1 MPSLQQ
7 RGKSD
12 KMPTVEIH
20 TGKKLREIGILKFGK
35 SNAAAAA
42 SARQRWTLIC
52 PVFSFSIFHLCFFSA
67 FSGRRNQKTQ
77 ALFFRHISKNQ
88 TEVSS
93 TIATP
98 SLHDIVINE
107 RINVSIYFV
116 STLSTLGICHISK
129 RPLRN
134 TFKYQ

>member
-7 RGKSD
+7 QGGKSD

-35 SNAAAAA
+35 SNAAAA

-52 PVFSFSIFHLCFFSA
+52 PVFFFSIFHPFPA

-93 TIATP
+93 TIATS
-98 SLHDIVINE
+98 SLHDIVIYE

-129 RPLRN
+129 RQFRN
-134 TFKYQ
+134 TFEYQ